1 MDILRKREMGMY
13 AGVWAVIFALAP
25 ATMFFHYMAGHD
37 GSVSWAEILDA
48 WGDILP
54 YLLLFVVHDFLST
67 SFIRKRQMLL
77 YLLVTLSLLVAFGVY
92 CYSTGHRPPGPSMDG
107 MGGPPAMPEDGRRP
121 LHPETMR
128 LIIGVLV
135 ILVNLGVKA
144 MFAALG
150 SERKVQDLKAES
162 LNRQLETLRY
172 QINPHFFMNTL
183 NNIHALVDVDP
194 EKAKESIQAFSKLM
208 RIVLYDGTAPTIPLA
223 RELDYMRHYVS
234 LMRLRYPESVKIR
247 LSFPEEAG
255 GAEVPPLVMASFVEN
270 AFKHGISYE
279 AASSIDV
286 SIALENR
293 QILFRCTNTVH
304 GEAPSGGHG
313 IGLANIRKRLELM
326 YGDAY
331 QLETG
336 QEGGRFSVLLVIPE
350 REAAV

>member
-1 MDILRKREMGMY
+1 MDILRKREMGLY

-48 WGDILP
+48 WGNILP

-92 CYSTGHRPPGPSMDG
+92 CYSTGHRPPGPPMDG

-121 LHPETMR
+121 LQPETMR
-128 LIIGVLV
+128 LIIAVLV
-135 ILVNLGVKA
+135 VLGNLGVKA

-208 RIVLYDGTAPTIPLA
+208 RIVLYEGDSPTIPLEHEA
-223 RELDYMRHYVS
+223 NYIRHYIS
-234 LMRLRYPESVKIR
+234 LMRLRYPETVIID
-247 LSFPEEAG
+247 LALPQDTAG
-255 GAEVPPLVMASFVEN
+255 AKVPPLLMASFVEN

-279 AASSIDV
+279 EHSFVHV
-286 SIALENR
+286 SMTLKEEKIYFKCANSR
-293 QILFRCTNTVH
+293 HVGKADTQA
-304 GEAPSGGHG
+304 GG
-313 IGLANIRKRLELM
+313 IGMQNVRERLDLL
-326 YGDAY
+326 YGGLYTLNLTQTDKVY
-331 QLETG
+331 EI
-336 QEGGRFSVLLVIPE
+336 LLILPQTC
-350 REAAV
+350 

>member
-1 MDILRKREMGMY
+1 MDILRKREIGLY

-54 YLLLFVVHDFLST
+54 YLLLFVVHDLLSA
-67 SFIRKRQMLL
+67 SFIRKRQTFL

-92 CYSTGHRPPGPSMDG
+92 CYSTGHRPPGPPMDG

-208 RIVLYDGTAPTIPLA
+208 RIVLY
-223 RELDYMRHYVS
+223 
-234 LMRLRYPESVKIR
+234 
-247 LSFPEEAG
+247 
-255 GAEVPPLVMASFVEN
+255 
-270 AFKHGISYE
+270 
-279 AASSIDV
+279 
-286 SIALENR
+286 
-293 QILFRCTNTVH
+293 
-304 GEAPSGGHG
+304 
-313 IGLANIRKRLELM
+313 
-326 YGDAY
+326 
-331 QLETG
+331 
-336 QEGGRFSVLLVIPE
+336 EGGIRRHRPGFASGYC
-350 REAAV
+350 RSQGAAAFDGLFCGECLQARHQL

>member
-1 MDILRKREMGMY
+1 MDILRKREMGLY

-25 ATMFFHYMAGHD
+25 VTMFFHYMTGHD

-67 SFIRKRQMLL
+67 SFIRKRQTLL

-92 CYSTGHRPPGPSMDG
+92 CYSTGHRPPGLPMDG
-107 MGGPPAMPEDGRRP
+107 MGGPPAMPEDGLRP

-128 LIIGVLV
+128 LIIAVLV
-135 ILVNLGVKA
+135 VLGNLGVKA

-208 RIVLYDGTAPTIPLA
+208 RIVLYEGDSPTIPLEQEA
-223 RELDYMRHYVS
+223 NFIRHYIS
-234 LMRLRYPESVKIR
+234 LMRLRYPESVIID
-247 LSFPEEAG
+247 LALPQDTAG
-255 GAEVPPLVMASFVEN
+255 AKVPPLLMASFVEN

-279 AASSIDV
+279 EHSFVHV
-286 SIALENR
+286 SMVLKEEKIYFKCANSRHAGKDEAGTGGMGMQNVRERLDLLYGGLYTLNLTQTDKVYE
-293 QILFRCTNTVH
+293 ILLILPQTC
-304 GEAPSGGHG
+304 
-313 IGLANIRKRLELM
+313 
-326 YGDAY
+326 
-331 QLETG
+331 
-336 QEGGRFSVLLVIPE
+336 
-350 REAAV
+350 